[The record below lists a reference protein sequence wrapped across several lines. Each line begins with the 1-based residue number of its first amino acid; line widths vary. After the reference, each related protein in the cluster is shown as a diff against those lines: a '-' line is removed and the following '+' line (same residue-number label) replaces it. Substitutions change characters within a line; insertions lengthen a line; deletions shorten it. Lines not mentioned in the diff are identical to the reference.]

1 MLPVIILS
9 IENDDDR
16 EFMTGLYYQYNR
28 LIYSEAKKILG
39 CDSDAEDVLQDVL
52 EKLIDKLDVLRGLE
66 SKKLINY
73 IAECARNRARNVLK
87 ARARGP
93 VSLEDQEWSA
103 DDDRVENEVLRSVSA
118 AELRSVLDRLKERS
132 AALLRMTYILQFSN
146 EEIARELNIKRDS
159 VRGLLSRAR
168 REAFALLKDSE
179 M

>member
-39 CDSDAEDVLQDVL
+39 SDSDAEDVLQDVL

-66 SKKLINY
+66 SKKLI
-73 IAECARNRARNVLK
+73 NVLK

-132 AALLRMTYILQFSN
+132 AALLRMKYILQFSN